1 MKTSFVLMFICGLAM
16 IAVLGCEKEIL
27 LIPKS
32 ITSDDYSSWTP
43 NTNLLSDPFSTIW
56 IGKYYMEQVY
66 YYFAA
71 PIFVTEV
78 YVHVR
83 HYELQG
89 LHVSVGGEGIY
100 LLGVENNI
108 GANSARS
115 YKADN
120 VYVDT
125 DSHVMFIFH
134 TTSKEHLPHISLA
147 QVYGCYD
154 TSTPTSFPT
163 SVGPTNFPSTRPT
176 TSPTMPPV
184 TPQPSKTPSWMPTTS
199 PTMSPTA
206 AEPTSYPSIYPTSS
220 PTNSPSVLPTISPSV
235 SPTPLSAE
243 PSLSPS
249 VSPTPLS
256 AEPSLSPTVTP
267 TVFKDEF
274 SLVLG
279 ETSLFVAGG
288 MIFIFCVGLF
298 SLLWFVI
305 RRNLGQ
311 KQVVK
316 FVNISDKNA
325 MPKIQTTPNIEDMS
339 TEGGRVKNENR
350 GNIQLS
356 TILTISEEKM
366 TDFQTP
372 SIEDEVYLTEAGEE

>member
-78 YVHVR
+78 YVHNGDR
-83 HYELQG
+83 ETG
-89 LHVSVGGEGIY
+89 LIRVSTGEGY
-100 LLGVENNI
+100 LGVESNI
-108 GANSARS
+108 GAWSARS

-125 DSHVMFIFH
+125 DSYVLFQFWA
-134 TTSKEHLPHISLA
+134 TSSEYLPRISLA

-163 SVGPTNFPSTRPT
+163 SVGPTDFPSTRPT

-199 PTMSPTA
+199 PTKSPTTV
-206 AEPTSYPSIYPTSS
+206 EPTSYPSIYPTSS

>member
-32 ITSDDYSSWTP
+32 ITSDDYYSSSHP
-43 NTNLLSDPFSTIW
+43 NTNMLSDPYSTKW
-56 IGKYYMEQVY
+56 VGKYYVEQVY
-66 YYFAA
+66 YYFAT
-71 PIFVTEV
+71 PIFVTEI

-83 HYELQG
+83 GSELDG
-89 LHVSVGGEGIY
+89 LHVSTGEGIY
-100 LLGVENNI
+100 LGVENNNI
-108 GANSARS
+108 GAHSARS

-125 DSHVMFIFH
+125 DSYVLFGFR
-134 TTSKEHLPHISLA
+134 TTSSEYLPHISLA